1 MARVLAFPFKL
12 NAAGHAA
19 TVEQEST
26 TYYSQQLAS
35 ILLTVQNER
44 EYVLEFGMPDM
55 AFEGFMHSSFKNQVT
70 EYLPNLSDVSADIT
84 EITSTTQKI
93 NISFQNGDD

>member
-44 EYVLEFGMPDM
+44 EYALEFGMPDM
-55 AFEGFMHSSFKNQVT
+55 AFEGFMHSSFKNQVA
-70 EYLPNLSDVSADIT
+70 EYLPNLTDVTA
-84 EITSTTQKI
+84 EIIEVTDTTQKI
-93 NISFQNGDD
+93 TIEYRSGDE